1 MEGTKKLGWLE
12 QLKIACLKPREYPRL
27 LQVGKGRVVF
37 FLFLFFFLFINNW
50 EGWIF

>member
-27 LQVGKGRVVF
+27 LQVGKGRVVGF
-37 FLFLFFFLFINNW
+37 FLCVFFFF
-50 EGWIF
+50 

>member
-27 LQVGKGRVVF
+27 LQVGAVPEAGARRRCPASRAR
-37 FLFLFFFLFINNW
+37 LMS
-50 EGWIF
+50 